1 MREKKGFTLPEMLVV
16 LLLIG
21 LLSGLAVPLMMD
33 SWQQVRLDYAIQQ
46 LHRDLRWAQ
55 REAVKE
61 QCRVTVT
68 FYRDRQPYR
77 YVIRYAGNPVNQ
89 RYRELPAGL
98 DQLTSQTLTIEP
110 DKEFQKNGHIMLRK
124 GEHERY
130 VYYYQTGRTRIT
142 KAPTA

>member
-68 FYRDRQPYR
+68 FYRDSPIAMSFGMPAIRSISATGNFQP
-77 YVIRYAGNPVNQ
+77 G
-89 RYRELPAGL
+89 
-98 DQLTSQTLTIEP
+98 LTS
-110 DKEFQKNGHIMLRK
+110 
-124 GEHERY
+124 
-130 VYYYQTGRTRIT
+130 
-142 KAPTA
+142 